1 VRVGTVK
8 KSMGREG
15 LAVIAQERSPEFPW
29 LLGRRQ
35 MLDVARNSAFRGVEA
50 EFEKFTMNPRSA
62 PGGILLHH
70 PPDESS
76 NLGIELLA
84 CQWGTVSLAV
94 AVIESALDLTR
105 PGKANESDELGLAC
119 IAGRSTHDFFDPTRS
134 RTIAS
139 KARSNLRVTS
149 ATRLP
154 ARFW

>member
-1 VRVGTVK
+1 MIKKQYKTRNVRVGTVK

-35 MLDVARNSAFRGVEA
+35 MLDVARNCAFRGVEA

-105 PGKANESDELGLAC
+105 PGK
-119 IAGRSTHDFFDPTRS
+119 PTRVMNS
-134 RTIAS
+134 AWLASPEDRRTTFLTQ
-139 KARSNLRVTS
+139 RDQEQ
-149 ATRLP
+149 
-154 ARFW
+154 